1 MQAKEIYSVDGLPPE
16 WGGVVAD
23 FVRSR
28 AERYEPTYGMLGEYQ
43 KTLDD
48 KILREKFT
56 IHAKVYSG
64 ALWKWCNEGVPENVK
79 KWVDGDVGEGPKAY
93 PIDRLGYLIYRRE
106 TMIAWDV
113 RGKTHQTPKQLR
125 FNAIIFMSGVEDMLL
140 AVALRDFEYFEHI
153 VKVKKQPRPNKID
166 FDMGYYLMVYWMIWS
181 LWKKSMS
188 LDKISAFFYTK
199 MKVEIGKSRLGE
211 LISDLGLRPSK

>member
-1 MQAKEIYSVDGLPPE
+1 MQAKEIYSVKGLHPE

-28 AERYEPTYGMLGEYQ
+28 AERYEPIYGMLGEYQ
-43 KTLDD
+43 KTLHDET
-48 KILREKFT
+48 LREAFT

-64 ALWKWCNEGVPENVK
+64 ALWRWCNEGVPENVK
-79 KWVDGDVGEGPKAY
+79 KWVDGDVDEGPKAH
-93 PIDRLGYLIYRRE
+93 PIKRLGYLIFRRE
-106 TMIAWDV
+106 TMVAWDV
-113 RGKTHQTPKQLR
+113 RGKTQQTKEQLR
-125 FNAIIFMSGVEDMLL
+125 YDAIRFMSGVEDMLL
-140 AVALRDFEYFEHI
+140 AVAVKDIKYFEHI
-153 VKVKKQPRPNKID
+153 IKVKKQPRPNKID
-166 FDMGYYLMVYWMIWS
+166 FDMGYYLMVSWMIWS

-199 MKVEIGKSRLGE
+199 MKVDIGKSRLGE